1 MKEKSELSVVIDGK
15 VYRLSGGSEA
25 YLQKL
30 ASYVD
35 GKIRELKSQPG
46 YHKLS
51 LEYRDILLAL
61 NITEEVFK
69 LRNEIEE
76 FNQGSRDREQEI
88 YELKQEVVDRKMQLD
103 AANKLVEDYK
113 AKVNELQKQIIGLET
128 KNEYR

>member
-1 MKEKSELSVVIDGK
+1 MKEKSELSVVIDGQ